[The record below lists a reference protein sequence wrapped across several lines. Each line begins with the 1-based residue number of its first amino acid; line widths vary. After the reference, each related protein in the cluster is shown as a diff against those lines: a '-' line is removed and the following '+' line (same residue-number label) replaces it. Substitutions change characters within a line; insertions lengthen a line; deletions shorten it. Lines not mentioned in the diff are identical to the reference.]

1 MYNIHPILTKI
12 RITISI
18 EGREKWLQDFTFKRI
33 GQSATTERKSKRNK
47 AANLHTVETATELE
61 RRVSLVLWS
70 FSMRTTFS
78 FRRVST
84 RKRAYRGW
92 CSTGQNILLFNPRF
106 FRALFSKYGN
116 SLNTRSIGESE
127 KERAKREGK
136 REREGVFQSTA
147 MDSTSITCLRCTA
160 DRCSTLFAV
169 AWLLIPPFNDA
180 ETRVCKPCLVKW
192 MDWYFL
198 PSPSVRCLVRRRG
211 FVVLSYA

>member
-1 MYNIHPILTKI
+1 MTSRLHFQTHRAICNDGTKI
-12 RITISI
+12 ET
-18 EGREKWLQDFTFKRI
+18 K
-33 GQSATTERKSKRNK
+33 QSCKLAHRGNSHGAGTTCIVGFVVILNEN
-47 AANLHTVETATELE
+47 NL
-61 RRVSLVLWS
+61 RP
-70 FSMRTTFS
+70 FS

-211 FVVLSYA
+211 FVVLSYV